1 MAGGFLSMAHPA
13 TALSGIA
20 GNIISFLVFLAPV
33 PTFLQVYRKK
43 STGGFSSVPYVVALF
58 SSVLLIFYAL
68 VKTNSM
74 PLLTINVFGC
84 VVETVY
90 VIVYLVYAP
99 RKARLRTLAYFFLLD
114 VAAFALIVVV
124 TLHFVTK
131 PHQVKFLGSVCLAF
145 SMAVFVAPLSI
156 IFKVIKTKSVEFMP
170 IGLSFFLTLSAVAW
184 FCYGLFTKDPYVMYP
199 NVGGFFFSC
208 LQMALYFW
216 YRKPKNTAVLPTKSD
231 SISPV
236 SIAAGAGATQTLKL
250 TCEEVNDDEF
260 VKRVA
265 VAVLRRRLRS
275 RHRGVVLPHHLRRR
289 RRRRSRPPAPL
300 PHRLSGRKPPAPARF
315 HPSKGRRRRETNT
328 SGTHSTTAGT
338 AESFNP
344 TPSYFSN
351 ENHTGACSIM

>member
-13 TALSGIA
+13 AALSGIA

-58 SSVLLIFYAL
+58 SSVLWIFYAL
-68 VKTNSM
+68 VKTNSK

-84 VVETVY
+84 VVEMVY
-90 VIVYLVYAP
+90 VVVYLVYAP
-99 RKARLRTLAYFFLLD
+99 RKARLRTLAYFFILD

-124 TLHFVTK
+124 TLYFITK

-145 SMAVFVAPLSI
+145 AMAVFVAPLSI

-208 LQMALYFW
+208 VQMALYFW
-216 YRKPKNTAVLPTKSD
+216 YRKPKNTAVLPTTSD

-236 SIAAGAGATQTLKL
+236 SITAAAGATQ
-250 TCEEVNDDEF
+250 
-260 VKRVA
+260 RVIE
-265 VAVLRRRLRS
+265 
-275 RHRGVVLPHHLRRR
+275 LP
-289 RRRRSRPPAPL
+289 A
-300 PHRLSGRKPPAPARF
+300 
-315 HPSKGRRRRETNT
+315 
-328 SGTHSTTAGT
+328 GTHAFTILSVSPIPILGVNKIEVVAAEQLDGIVAADKEHQQLNNNKPEVVEITAVV
-338 AESFNP
+338 
-344 TPSYFSN
+344 
-351 ENHTGACSIM
+351 